1 MVEKA
6 CKKCRRIVTG
16 DLCPICKEESI
27 LTKSWEGYIYL
38 TQLEGSEVAKEIGA
52 TTSGKY
58 ALKITK

>member
-16 DLCPICKEESI
+16 DVCPVCTESI

-52 TTSGKY
+52 NTPGKY